1 MLEDRRL
8 ADLLLQFEQVRH
20 LVLLWLAA
28 FGWEL
33 KRVAIEASL
42 KLFLDLFVPLQ
53 LFDRLLRHEFVAHM
67 LSNSCKSGFKYQ
79 QAGQIGELKHG
90 LQAFLALV
98 LAVDVAVLY

>member
-8 ADLLLQFEQVRH
+8 ADLLLQLEQVRH

-42 KLFLDLFVPLQ
+42 ELFLDLFVPLQ
-53 LFDRLLRHEFVAHM
+53 LFDGLLRHDLIAHM
-67 LSNSCKSGFKYQ
+67 LGNSCKGGLKYQ